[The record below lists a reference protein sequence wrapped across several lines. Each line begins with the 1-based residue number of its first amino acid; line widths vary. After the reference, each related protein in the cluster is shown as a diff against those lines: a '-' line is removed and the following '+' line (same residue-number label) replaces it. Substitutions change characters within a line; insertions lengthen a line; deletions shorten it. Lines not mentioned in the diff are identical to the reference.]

1 MEYTLTL
8 REKISAR
15 SGQPYG
21 GGTPFMYDV
30 EGMPPGERARIV
42 RKPYHEN
49 WGVQRNYGERYGD
62 YETAEQARAALESEV
77 NSAES

>member
-1 MEYTLTL
+1 
-8 REKISAR
+8 
-15 SGQPYG
+15 
-21 GGTPFMYDV
+21 MYDV